1 MSLLALDQASRTSG
15 YAVFDDDDKLI
26 TFGTFTY
33 EDEDIGIRLHK
44 IRNKVKSLIELYAVT
59 QVVFEDIQL
68 QGNVANNVQTFKTLA
83 EVFGVIYELVTDLG
97 LEHDAVLS
105 STWKSTL
112 GIKGRT
118 RPEQKKNA
126 QTWVMNTYG
135 VKPSQDASDAICIGA
150 HMIKHGGEIISDNFD
165 WSE

>member
-1 MSLLALDQASRTSG
+1 MRLLALDQASRTSG
-15 YAVFDDDDKLI
+15 YAIFDDGKLI
-26 TFGTFTY
+26 DFGTFTY
-33 EDEDIGIRLHK
+33 DDTDIGVRLHK
-44 IRNKVKSLIELYAVT
+44 IRNKVDSLICDNNIDK
-59 QVVFEDIQL
+59 VVFEDIQL

-83 EVFGVIYELVTDLG
+83 EVFGVIYELVTALNINH
-97 LEHDAVLS
+97 EAVLS
-105 STWKSTL
+105 SSWKSTL
-112 GIKGRT
+112 NIKGRT

-150 HMIKHGGEIISDNFD
+150 HALQHSGENFTDSFD

>member
-44 IRNKVKSLIELYAVT
+44 IREKVKSLIELYAVT

-68 QGNVANNVQTFKTLA
+68 QGNVTNNVQTFKTLA

-118 RPEQKKNA
+118 RPE
-126 QTWVMNTYG
+126 
-135 VKPSQDASDAICIGA
+135 
-150 HMIKHGGEIISDNFD
+150 
-165 WSE
+165 

>member
-15 YAVFDDDDKLI
+15 YAIFDDDDKLI

-33 EDEDIGIRLHK
+33 EDDDIGVRLHK
-44 IRNKVKSLIELYAVT
+44 IRCKVESLIEKYAIT

-68 QGNVANNVQTFKTLA
+68 QSNVVNNVDTFKKLA
-83 EVFGVIYELVTDLG
+83 EVFGVIYELVTSLG

-105 STWKSTL
+105 SSWKSTL

-118 RPEQKKNA
+118 RPEQKKSA
-126 QTWVMNTYG
+126 QEWVVNTYG
-135 VKPSQDASDAICIGA
+135 VKPSQDACDAICIGA
-150 HMIKHGGEIISDNFD
+150 HMIKHGGEIFSDNFD